1 MSFLGWEL
9 IRASEHRLEREF
21 ADLELKQANARAAAA
36 EEYACKCERLVDHE
50 RLRID
55 SDRERADRIA
65 DSLFVSSGLPPA
77 SSAGVAEAKAV
88 EAESKIVRE
97 DALKEMAAIFQESW
111 DEATAEEVL
120 EGTDVAATP

>member
-9 IRASEHRLEREF
+9 IRASEHRMEKEF
-21 ADLELKQANARAAAA
+21 ADLELKQAIARANAA
-36 EEYACKCERLVDHE
+36 EEYAGKCERLLDHE
-50 RLRID
+50 RARID
-55 SDRERADRIA
+55 SERERADRIA

-77 SSAGVAEAKAV
+77 SSAGVAEAKSI

-97 DALKEMAAIFQESW
+97 DALKEMADIFAESW
-111 DEATAEEVL
+111 DDITAEEAL

>member
-36 EEYACKCERLVDHE
+36 EEYARKCERLVDHE

-55 SDRERADRIA
+55 NERERADRIA

-77 SSAGVAEAKAV
+77 SSSGVTEAKEEKA
-88 EAESKIVRE
+88 ASALIKA
-97 DALKEMAAIFQESW
+97 DAMKEMAEIFQETW
-111 DEATAEEVL
+111 DDATVEEALEE
-120 EGTDVAATP
+120 DVAPATT